1 MPTLRDLADR
11 IRHEIEIVDLIGAHV
26 ELRPRGGRFVGLCPF
41 HDDHR
46 PSFHVDP
53 SRGLY
58 HCFSCKAGGDAIR
71 FVERIEGLDFKG
83 ALELLAQQMGIPFEM
98 YRGVPREAAEK
109 GKRREETL
117 LEASRLARDFF
128 RSTLRDQRAG
138 RAAQAYLDRRAIAP
152 QLIDRFE
159 IGLAPPGWDG
169 LLSHLRAK
177 GFRPQTAVE
186 AGLAVHHQER
196 DSDYDR
202 FRGRLIFPIWDALG
216 RPVAFG
222 GRVLDDGDEGTP
234 KYINSPESPIYRKGE
249 VVYAYHL
256 AREAIRERGRAVL
269 CEGYLD
275 VIAAHGADVPEAVA
289 SLGTALTES
298 QAKLL
303 RRLAERVVFLYDA
316 DAAGRSATLRGCEV
330 LLRHG
335 LKVFIAPLETGLD
348 PDDVVRLNGPRALR
362 ELVDN
367 AQPALQFLAE
377 WLLNSGDGPA
387 EPLERRIWVLE
398 SLGPCLRANSNEI
411 SRDHEIGKVAQ
422 WVGIEEDL
430 VRRHLARPG
439 PGAARDLQQDLQQR
453 KLDRPPVAEQALL
466 RCLLE
471 RPELGDRVPQRE
483 VLDWVTHAGIRRW
496 IQRLLDVP
504 RPPEEGER
512 CAAPVAEWLALADG
526 DDEVLLREIL
536 MAEEDY
542 SDPER
547 LLAYTLSR
555 LEREAARR
563 RLIGTCQEF
572 GAAPDA
578 ESAGKTARE
587 IHELGSQIFPE
598 TRNPMRAPNP

>member
-1 MPTLRDLADR
+1 MERSPVFTPRPHAYAVKAGDTLYSIGWRFGLDVQGLAR
-11 IRHEIEIVDLIGAHV
+11 ANG
-26 ELRPRGGRFVGLCPF
+26 LRPPYTIYPGQ
-41 HDDHR
+41 D
-46 PSFHVDP
+46 
-53 SRGLY
+53 
-58 HCFSCKAGGDAIR
+58 IR
-71 FVERIEGLDFKG
+71 LVVQ
-83 ALELLAQQMGIPFEM
+83 LLP
-98 YRGVPREAAEK
+98 
-109 GKRREETL
+109 
-117 LEASRLARDFF
+117 
-128 RSTLRDQRAG
+128 
-138 RAAQAYLDRRAIAP
+138 DRRTKPSVPPPEANLSWRWP
-152 QLIDRFE
+152 TKSRVVRDYGRGNKGIDFLVE
-159 IGLAPPGWDG
+159 SG
-169 LLSHLRAK
+169 
-177 GFRPQTAVE
+177 TAVG
-186 AGLAVHHQER
+186 ASA
-196 DSDYDR
+196 
-202 FRGRLIFPIWDALG
+202 
-216 RPVAFG
+216 
-222 GRVLDDGDEGTP
+222 
-234 KYINSPESPIYRKGE
+234 KGE

-275 VIAAHGADVPEAVA
+275 VIAAHGADVTEAVA

-303 RRLAERVVFLYDA
+303 RRLADRVVFLYDA
-316 DAAGRSATLRGCEV
+316 DAAGRSATLRGCEI
-330 LLRHG
+330 LIRHG

-377 WLLNSGDGPA
+377 WLLNLGDGPA

-453 KLDRPPVAEQALL
+453 KLDRPPMAEQALL

-496 IQRLLDVP
+496 IQRLLDAP
-504 RPPEEGER
+504 RPSKGSKR

-563 RLIGTCQEF
+563 RLVGTCQKF